1 MSLLKM
7 EYNLYAELKRMAG
20 GQPISLFNEHGDFVE
35 VEHGSSFKF
44 LIPKGF
50 YSSMS
55 VKTNLQ
61 LETLTTTDNK
71 ITSINPT
78 NAPKL
83 YPLQR
88 KVVSEVIS
96 NMRKMIELKRP
107 LYITLHLACG
117 FGKTITTCYLMATH
131 GRKTVICVP
140 NKMLIHQWKTQVEAV
155 GLEHKISIDG
165 VSSLLKDLKTQSP
178 DVLIVVSRHLTNDA
192 FCKYINK
199 HYDLFILDESHTYNL
214 MNNTAV
220 TRFLAY
226 YPPMICYF
234 LTATPRPA
242 NRIYCN
248 SVVNVAKLSDLK
260 KTINVVD
267 SFFEPYSTDN
277 IRHMIKRLDGPSNKY
292 HIYTEK
298 LLSVDEPR
306 NQLILNT
313 LVEEFKSGS
322 INRILVITKLR
333 EHMVFF
339 YERLL
344 DIFGSE
350 IVFLGD
356 AQNRRTPEI
365 VKSIKELNRFI
376 FVSTL
381 FYSGTGLDIP
391 SLDSLFI
398 CSAVINNM
406 QIEQLLGRV
415 CRETELLDRTVYVF
429 PSTSIKEI
437 KYTIGNFLQRIIS
450 LSVDKLGFK
459 QESYR
464 KHQESVTSSTCT
476 PVSSREEHVLN
487 KIFNS
492 QNR

>member
-7 EYNLYAELKRMAG
+7 EYNLYAELKKMTC
-20 GQPISLFNEHGDFVE
+20 GQPLSLFNEDGDFVE
-35 VEHGSSFKF
+35 VEPGSSFKF

-50 YSSMS
+50 YASPS
-55 VKTNLQ
+55 VKTSLVF
-61 LETLTTTDNK
+61 ETLTTTDNK

-88 KVVSEVIS
+88 KVVSEVVS
-96 NMRKMIELKRP
+96 NMRKMIESKRP

-165 VSSLLKDLKTQSP
+165 VSSLLKELKTQSP

-226 YPPMICYF
+226 YPPMMCYF
-234 LTATPRPA
+234 LTATPRPS

-248 SVVNVAKLSDLK
+248 SIINIAKLSDLK
-260 KTINVVD
+260 KTIYAVD

-313 LVEEFKSGS
+313 LVEEFKSGT

-333 EHMVFF
+333 EHMVLF
-339 YERLL
+339 YKRLL
-344 DIFGSE
+344 DLFGPE
-350 IVFLGD
+350 VVFIGD
-356 AQNRRTPEI
+356 AQNRRTPDM

-437 KYTIGNFLQRIIS
+437 KYMIGNFVQRIIS

-459 QESYR
+459 QKSYR
-464 KHQESVTSSTCT
+464 KHQESDPTSACT
-476 PVSSREEHVLN
+476 TSSREERVLN
-487 KIFNS
+487 RIFNS